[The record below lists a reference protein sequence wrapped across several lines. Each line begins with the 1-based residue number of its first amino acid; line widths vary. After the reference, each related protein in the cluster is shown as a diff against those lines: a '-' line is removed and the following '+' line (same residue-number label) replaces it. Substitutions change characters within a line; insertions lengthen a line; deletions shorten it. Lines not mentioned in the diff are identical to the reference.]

1 MKNFFIIIA
10 IIALASCV
18 STAKAT
24 TCRNAAVKRTFD
36 KQEGYPNGRK
46 GYVVDHVCALV
57 QGGLDSTINMQYQTI
72 DEGHKKDKIENSLIG
87 RAEFCTPLNS
97 TPTRQVFNCK

>member
-1 MKNFFIIIA
+1 MKKFFI

-18 STAKAT
+18 SVARAT
-24 TCRNAAVKRTFD
+24 TCRNAAVKHAFD
-36 KQEGYPNGRK
+36 RQEGYPHGRN

-57 QGGLDSTINMQYQTI
+57 QGGLDSVVNMQYQTI
-72 DEGHKKDKIENSLIG
+72 VEGRIKDKIENSLVG
-87 RAEFCTPLNS
+87 RAAFCTPLNS